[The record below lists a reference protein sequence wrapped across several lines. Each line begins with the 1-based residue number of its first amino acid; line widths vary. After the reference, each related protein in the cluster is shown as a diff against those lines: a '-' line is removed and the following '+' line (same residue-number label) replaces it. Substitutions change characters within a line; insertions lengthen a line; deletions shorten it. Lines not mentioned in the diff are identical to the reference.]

1 MLNCVNNIKHFYTYT
16 RLDILFMI
24 YTQIYYIYILYRYY
38 IMYLNVFNII
48 LNINIF
54 FRPNTTALT
63 IFHSRISKRE
73 MYPKNDTYVPLI
85 LKNMSA
91 LRILSVGEFF
101 GLTCLLLI

>member
-1 MLNCVNNIKHFYTYT
+1 VNNIKHLHIWLNYLYELYIYTY
-16 RLDILFMI
+16 
-24 YTQIYYIYILYRYY
+24 LYK
-38 IMYLNVFNII
+38 ICTLLGLNVFNI

-85 LKNMSA
+85 LKNMA
-91 LRILSVGEFF
+91 NARILSVGEFF
-101 GLTCLLLI
+101 VLTCLLNIIYLVC